1 MFAAVAWC
9 LAIGLIGT
17 VLDHWRRPSAITL
30 ALKRGQYLAI
40 VLGLGLGT
48 VFFGTIVFALHL
60 LTLGVSRLS
69 V

>member
-1 MFAAVAWC
+1 MFAALAWC
-9 LAIGLIGT
+9 LAIGLIIP
-17 VLDHWRRPSAITL
+17 LIDHWRRPSAIKL

-40 VLGLGLGT
+40 LQGLGLGSM
-48 VFFGTIVFALHL
+48 FFGTIVFALHV

>member
-1 MFAAVAWC
+1 MFAALAWC
-9 LAIGLIGT
+9 LAIGLLVTLI
-17 VLDHWRRPSAITL
+17 DHWRRPLAIQA

-48 VFFGTIVFALHL
+48 LFFGTIAFVLHL

-69 V
+69 A